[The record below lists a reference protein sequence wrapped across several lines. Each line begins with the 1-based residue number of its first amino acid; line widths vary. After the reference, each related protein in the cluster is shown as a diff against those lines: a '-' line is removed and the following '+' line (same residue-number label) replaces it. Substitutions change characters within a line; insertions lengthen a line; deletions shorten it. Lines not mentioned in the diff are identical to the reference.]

1 MSTNKSNFGYYFVPL
16 QYILRELVRN
26 VKQRVG
32 SSLVMPK
39 GNPKEPKL
47 LNPQKLTL
55 RQVESV
61 EAEGRQGII
70 VRGPRDE
77 LDLKIFG

>member
-1 MSTNKSNFGYYFVPL
+1 
-16 QYILRELVRN
+16 
-26 VKQRVG
+26 
-32 SSLVMPK
+32 MPK
-39 GNPKEPKL
+39 GNSKEAKL